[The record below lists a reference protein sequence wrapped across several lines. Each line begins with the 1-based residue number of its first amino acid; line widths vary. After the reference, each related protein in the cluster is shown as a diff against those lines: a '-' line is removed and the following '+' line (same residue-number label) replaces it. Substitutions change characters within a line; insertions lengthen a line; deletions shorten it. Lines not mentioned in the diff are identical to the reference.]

1 MQPTPEV
8 IATKQQWPIFLLLLP
23 FITGIYLADYRNL
36 TDKSPYFF
44 TLLILLG
51 FLLLLHK
58 LTKQMGI
65 FILFLTLGFYCQ
77 FFNQQEYRTQKAIR
91 SQHVKNGLFKIQQ
104 IEPKEKLTKCK
115 GVFYFIE
122 KHQKIALPLLCYV
135 RSKEKLHA
143 NAYYQLCCRIEQIEN
158 ELYPGAFDQ
167 ERFYELQGIGHRA
180 FVAQNQIT
188 AIKSP
193 QKRSWSEKL
202 LGFRE
207 RLSSLFKKGMHANAE
222 AVGRALILGERDGID
237 QQLRTYFMATGTM
250 HILAVSGMHIGLLI
264 MALLKLLG
272 LFSNW
277 IGRKQAL
284 IFVLCVVWYYAFL
297 TGMSASVLRSVFMY
311 SVLLISQ
318 FSGRQMGNLS
328 GLFFSAF
335 CLLVYDP
342 GYLFDLG
349 FQLSYLAM
357 IGIYLYYDL
366 ILAWCTFRWSWLQ
379 SLWAGTALGLAATL
393 TTLPLSLYH
402 FHVYPNY
409 AQIANLL
416 LMTLSSLILIVGM
429 FFPILQLIPI
439 IDALSAKLLQN
450 AIELM
455 LWIMRIFSEAPGAL
469 AKGIDVPFWWV
480 VLFWILTYF
489 WFYHLFAIRSYWLK
503 SGFLFCLLWM
513 TRQKQLLFY
522 NERVFYLKHEK
533 LILYKNGNRALAIG
547 LQPRKKVAFFLEAMQ
562 IKQNCHLTY
571 QQVKPGTYHFYLNKM
586 EIQIAYNNDFKLCL
600 KAKKQRQKIECF

>member
-1 MQPTPEV
+1 MQPKPAT
-8 IATKQQWPIFLLLLP
+8 IAAKQQWHIFFLLLP
-23 FITGIYLADYRNL
+23 FMIGIYFADYRHL
-36 TDKSPYFF
+36 TDKSPSFF
-44 TLLILLG
+44 SFLSFIG
-51 FLLLLHK
+51 FLLLLIK
-58 LTKQMGI
+58 LTKQIGV
-65 FILFLTLGFYCQ
+65 FILFLTLGFFCQ
-77 FFNQQEYRTQKAIR
+77 FFNQQEYRELKTLRFLHK
-91 SQHVKNGLFKIQQ
+91 KNGVFNIQQ
-104 IEPKEKLTKCK
+104 VESKGELHKCK
-115 GVFYFIE
+115 GVFYCME
-122 KHQKIALPLLCYV
+122 NEQKIALPLLCYV
-135 RSKEKLHA
+135 QSKEKLHA
-143 NAYYQLCCRIEQIEN
+143 NGYYQLCCRIEQIEN
-158 ELYPGAFDQ
+158 DLYPGAFDQ

-180 FVAQNQIT
+180 FVAQNQLT

-193 QKRSWSEKL
+193 QKRSWSETL

-207 RLSSLFKKGMHANAE
+207 RLSTLFKKGMHSNAE
-222 AVGRALILGERDGID
+222 AVGRALVLGERDGID

-284 IFVLCVVWYYAFL
+284 IFVLCIVWYYAFL

-311 SVLLISQ
+311 SVLLLSQ
-318 FSGRQMGNLS
+318 FSGKQMGNLS

-342 GYLFDLG
+342 SYLYDLG

-357 IGIYLYYDL
+357 IGIYLYDDL

-416 LMTLSSLILIVGM
+416 LMTLSSLVLIVGM
-429 FFPILQLIPI
+429 FFPILQLLPI
-439 IDALSAKLLQN
+439 IDTLSAKLLQN

-469 AKGIDVPFWWV
+469 AKGIEVPFWWV
-480 VLFWILTYF
+480 ALFWILTYF
-489 WFYHLFAIRSYWLK
+489 WFYQLFTIRTYWLK

-522 NERVFYLKHEK
+522 NERVFYLKQEK
-533 LILYKNGNRALAIG
+533 LILYKDGNRAMAIG
-547 LQPRKKVAFFLEAMQ
+547 LKPRKKMSFLLDAIQ
-562 IKQNCHLTY
+562 NKQNCHFIYL
-571 QQVKPGTYHFYLNKM
+571 QMKPGTYHFYLKNM
-586 EIQIAYNNDFKLCL
+586 EIQIANNKDFILGI

>member
-1 MQPTPEV
+1 MQPTPAT
-8 IATKQQWPIFLLLLP
+8 IAAKQQWHIFFLLLP
-23 FITGIYLADYRNL
+23 FMIGIYFADYRNL
-36 TDKSPYFF
+36 TDKSLSFF
-44 TLLILLG
+44 IFLSLIG
-51 FLLLLHK
+51 FLLLLIK

-77 FFNQQEYRTQKAIR
+77 FFNQQEYRTRKAIR
-91 SQHVKNGLFKIQQ
+91 SQHVKNGVFKIQQ
-104 IEPKEKLTKCK
+104 IEPNEKLTKCK

-135 RSKEKLHA
+135 QSKENLHA
-143 NAYYQLCCRIEQIEN
+143 NGYYQLCCRIERIEN
-158 ELYPGAFDQ
+158 ERYPGAFDQ
-167 ERFYELQGIGHRA
+167 ERFYELQGLGHRA
-180 FVAQNQIT
+180 FVAQNQLT

-202 LGFRE
+202 LGFRK
-207 RLSSLFKKGMHANAE
+207 RLSSLFKKGMHSNAE

-272 LFSNW
+272 LFSRW

-284 IFVLCVVWYYAFL
+284 IFVLCIVWYYAFL

-318 FSGRQMGNLS
+318 FSGKQMGNLS

-342 GYLFDLG
+342 SYLYNLG

-366 ILAWCTFRWSWLQ
+366 ILAWCTFRLSWLQ

-416 LMTLSSLILIVGM
+416 LMTLSSLVLIVGM
-429 FFPILQLIPI
+429 FFPILQLLPI
-439 IDALSAKLLQN
+439 IDTLSAKLLQN

-469 AKGIDVPFWWV
+469 AKGIDVSFWWV
-480 VLFWILTYF
+480 ALFWILTYF
-489 WFYHLFAIRSYWLK
+489 WFYHLFAIRTYWLK
-503 SGFLFCLLWM
+503 SGILFCLLWM
-513 TRQKQLLFY
+513 TRQKQLLFHR
-522 NERVFYLKHEK
+522 ESVFYLEQEK
-533 LILYKNGNRALAIG
+533 VLVYKRGDRGLAIG
-547 LQPRKKVAFFLEAMQ
+547 PKPKKKMSFLIEALQ
-562 IKQNCHLTY
+562 IKQNCHFIYL
-571 QQVKPGTYHFYLNKM
+571 QMKPGTYHFYLNNI
-586 EIQIAYNNDFKLCL
+586 EIEIANNKDFKLGL

>member
-1 MQPTPEV
+1 MQPTNEV
-8 IATKQQWPIFLLLLP
+8 IAAKQQWHIFLLLLP
-23 FITGIYLADYRNL
+23 FISGIYLADYRNL
-36 TDKSPYFF
+36 TDESSSFF
-44 TLLILLG
+44 TILSFLG
-51 FLLLLHK
+51 FLLLFIK
-58 LTKQMGI
+58 LTKQMGVL
-65 FILFLTLGFYCQ
+65 ILFLTLGFFCQ
-77 FFNQQEYRTQKAIR
+77 LFNQQEYRELKTLR
-91 SQHVKNGLFKIQQ
+91 LLHVKNGIYDIQQ
-104 IEPKEKLTKCK
+104 AELKGGLTKCK
-115 GVFYFIE
+115 GVFYLIE
-122 KHQKIALPLLCYV
+122 NEQKIALPLLCYV
-135 RSKEKLHA
+135 RSEEKWQ
-143 NAYYQLCCRIEQIEN
+143 AYGSYHLRCRIEQIEN
-158 ELYPGAFDQ
+158 EHYPGAFDQ
-167 ERFYELQGIGHRA
+167 ERFYEQQGIGHRA
-180 FVAQNQIT
+180 FVSQNQIT

-193 QKRSWSEKL
+193 QKRSWSVKL
-202 LGFRE
+202 LSFRE
-207 RLSSLFKKGMHANAE
+207 RLSTLFKKGMHSNAE

-284 IFVLCVVWYYAFL
+284 IFVLCIVWYYAFL

-328 GLFFSAF
+328 ALFFSAF
-335 CLLVYDP
+335 CLLIYNP

-366 ILAWCTFRWSWLQ
+366 ILSRCTFRWSWLQ

-409 AQIANLL
+409 AQVANLL
-416 LMTLSSLILIVGM
+416 LMTLSSLVLIVGM
-429 FFPILQLIPI
+429 FFPILQMIPI
-439 IDALSAKLLQN
+439 IDTLSAKLLQN

-455 LWIMRIFSEAPGAL
+455 LWIMRIISEAPGAL
-469 AKGIDVPFWWV
+469 AKGIEVPFWWV
-480 VLFWILTYF
+480 ALFWLLTYF
-489 WFYHLFAIRSYWLK
+489 WFYPLFSIRTYWLK

-522 NERVFYLKHEK
+522 SERLFYLKQEK
-533 LILYKNGNRALAIG
+533 VLIYKRGDRGLAIG
-547 LQPRKKVAFFLEAMQ
+547 LKPKEKMSFLIETLQ

-571 QQVKPGTYHFYLNKM
+571 LQAKPGTSHFDLANLK
-586 EIQIAYNNDFKLCL
+586 IQIVNNKDFKLYM